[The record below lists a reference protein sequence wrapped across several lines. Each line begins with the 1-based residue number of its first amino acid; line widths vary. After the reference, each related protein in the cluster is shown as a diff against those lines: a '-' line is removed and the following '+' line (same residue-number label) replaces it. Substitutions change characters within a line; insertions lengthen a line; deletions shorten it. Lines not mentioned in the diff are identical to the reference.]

1 MAPCP
6 YCKGPLTDGH
16 RCFQSRVRR
25 AVATV
30 GVLALGGAVGV
41 IGCYGLIDQPHLLV
55 VTAAAVL
62 GALLAR
68 ALSEAVGPR
77 S

>member
-1 MAPCP
+1 MATCP

-25 AVATV
+25 GLATA
-30 GVLALGGAVGV
+30 GVLGLGSAVGV
-41 IGCYGLIDQPHLLV
+41 ISCYAIIEQPHLMV

-68 ALSEAVGPR
+68 ALSEAVSPR